1 MDEDKKLY
9 NKFLNGD
16 KNALNT
22 LINKYKNNVIYFIS
36 RYVKNID
43 VAEDIF
49 QDVIVYIL
57 ENKENY
63 KFNYSFK
70 TYLYIIAKSKA
81 LNYVKKN
88 EMQFINLSNISD
100 DVSEDKL
107 LEIVFSNERKNKLRK
122 VIKKLRTNY
131 QIVLYLTQIEG
142 LTYKETAQI
151 LNKTEKQVK
160 NLAYNAKKSLKKLL
174 VNEKMIEMRNNKF
187 SR

>member
-174 VNEKMIEMRNNKF
+174 N
-187 SR
+187 S